1 MQLELSGEETLDAPR
16 QQVWDALNDP
26 DVLGRCIPGCR
37 KVTEAG
43 PDDYVIEVHLKV
55 AENVTTQQD
64 VAAWM
69 RHVWDEHGFRSFR
82 TVINSGWN
90 SPLFQLRH
98 IPGLEKSGLPP
109 DVCCYNVQMLKPV

>member
-1 MQLELSGEETLDAPR
+1 MSNPSPNTTRRVDILKIDCEGCEHEAFMHVASHAPQLLRRVA
-16 QQVWDALNDP
+16 QLN
-26 DVLGRCIPGCR
+26 
-37 KVTEAG
+37 
-43 PDDYVIEVHLKV
+43 IEVHLKV

>member
-1 MQLELSGEETLDAPR
+1 MHVASHAPQLLRRVA
-16 QQVWDALNDP
+16 QLN
-26 DVLGRCIPGCR
+26 
-37 KVTEAG
+37 
-43 PDDYVIEVHLKV
+43 IEVHLKV

-109 DVCCYNVQMLKPV
+109 DVCCYNVQMLKPVGVIWLFARPPRRRPLTHTKRRERERSQC